1 MRTNFPAS
9 MDSLAA
15 GALLVAEPPM
25 ADPNFKRSVILL
37 CEHSVE
43 GSFGLVLNKPSP
55 MQLSEVSGLKLPA
68 GLQLGMGGPVQPD
81 TLHFLHPFGD
91 EIEGALPIAEG
102 VWWGGNL
109 ESLLQGVENERIDA
123 LRVRF
128 FLGYSGWGEDQ
139 LEEEVEEGGWIV
151 LSATESL
158 VFAEEDDELW
168 RQILRELGGE
178 YALLSTFPDNPRF
191 N

>member
-1 MRTNFPAS
+1 MPTNFPAS
-9 MDSLAA
+9 METLAA
-15 GALLVAEPPM
+15 GVLLVAEPPM

-37 CEHSVE
+37 CEHSFE

-55 MQLSEVSGLKLPA
+55 MQLSEVSGLKLA
-68 GLQLGMGGPVQPD
+68 TGLQLGIGGPVQPD
-81 TLHFLHPFGD
+81 TLHFLHPFGE

-109 ESLLQGVENERIDA
+109 ESLLQGVEEEQIDA
-123 LRVRF
+123 LRARF
-128 FLGYSGWGEDQ
+128 FLGYSGWGAGQ

-151 LSATESL
+151 LSATDSL

-168 RQILRELGGE
+168 RQILRKLGGE
-178 YALLSTFPDNPRF
+178 YALLSTFPDNPRL

>member
-1 MRTNFPAS
+1 ME
-9 MDSLAA
+9 SLFA

-37 CEHSVE
+37 CEHSTE
-43 GSFGLVLNKPSP
+43 GSFGLVLNRPSP
-55 MQLSEVSGLKLPA
+55 MQLSEVAGLKLPE
-68 GLQLGMGGPVQPD
+68 GLQLALGGPVQAD

-91 EIEGALPIAEG
+91 EIEGALPVADGI
-102 VWWGGNL
+102 WWGGDL
-109 ESLLQGVENERIDA
+109 ESLLQGIDA
-123 LRVRF
+123 ERVDARRVRF
-128 FLGYSGWGEDQ
+128 FLGYSGWGEGQ
-139 LEEEVEEGGWIV
+139 LEEEVAERGWIV
-151 LSATESL
+151 LSATDSL

-168 RQILRELGGE
+168 RQILRRLGGE

>member
-1 MRTNFPAS
+1 MET
-9 MDSLAA
+9 LAA

-37 CEHSVE
+37 CEHSFE

-55 MQLSEVSGLKLPA
+55 LQLSEVSGLKLPA
-68 GLQLGMGGPVQPD
+68 GLQLGIGGPVQPD
-81 TLHFLHPFGD
+81 TMHFLHPFGG

-109 ESLLQGVENERIDA
+109 ESLLQGVEEERIDA
-123 LRVRF
+123 LHARF
-128 FLGYSGWGEDQ
+128 FLGYSGWGAGQ

-151 LSATESL
+151 LSATDSL

-168 RQILRELGGE
+168 RQILRKLGGE
-178 YALLSTFPDNPRF
+178 YALLSTFPDNPRL